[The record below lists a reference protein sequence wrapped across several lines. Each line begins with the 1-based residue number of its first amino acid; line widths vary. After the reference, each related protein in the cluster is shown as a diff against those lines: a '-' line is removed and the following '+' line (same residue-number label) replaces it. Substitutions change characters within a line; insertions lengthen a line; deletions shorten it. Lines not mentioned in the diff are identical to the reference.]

1 MKEQFAIQE
10 LLMSGDASV
19 QLSVSGK
26 DLREFGESLVRKTIE
41 QMTAKKDE
49 TMLKIVEVSS
59 KLGVD
64 RSTLYRWEKT
74 GYLKPV
80 RIGGI
85 PRYRLS
91 DVEAVMKK

>member
-1 MKEQFAIQE
+1 
-10 LLMSGDASV
+10 MSGDASV
-19 QLSVSGK
+19 LLSVSGK
-26 DLREFGESLVRKTIE
+26 DLCEFGESLVRKTIE